1 MVSVDVN
8 LGKAA
13 AAERRLAVLFG
24 CHMLYMLDKVNH
36 GARLAARLAV
46 FLERNTTTH
55 CLTRETPLRT
65 DLS

>member
-13 AAERRLAVLFG
+13 AAERRLAVFFG
-24 CHMLYMLDKVNH
+24 CYMLDKVNH

-55 CLTRETPLRT
+55 CLTRETPLLMG
-65 DLS
+65 LS